1 MNLSHSR
8 PLITVL
14 TSATGLGVYIPGLL
28 VRDAIRNI
36 GLRSEVE
43 VLEGFY
49 ENASLQKFLAAR
61 DQFRRNFGLALI
73 GHRLARPV
81 DHCLDDSRVH
91 ELLNRWQREGRREF
105 VTWSGFW
112 LPILSRYRRLIS
124 PELVQVDLCRIDARR
139 SASFEVHAELE
150 SGAREVW
157 LWNAERACLDY
168 EIQVTDKPI
177 ISFEAR
183 PNRLLFHG
191 GGWGLGEYRSKLSG
205 AAAAGFELDV
215 VIHHRSERIFHRSG
229 DRCYLIAD
237 EWQPWSRNKSGDHD
251 YPPMIEMDA
260 DGNERRLIGNGVH
273 ALHDIV
279 RRCKAIVSKPG
290 GCTLIDSLSA
300 QTPLL
305 WLTPYGFAEQANAQV
320 WETLG
325 FGMAYEQWLSGGFDP
340 GTLVHMHHRQR
351 QRGAST
357 RRYPEVMRVQPK
369 MHAS

>member
-1 MNLSHSR
+1 MDCTDNR
-8 PLITVL
+8 PPITVL

-36 GLRSEVE
+36 GIRSEVE

-49 ENASLQKFLAAR
+49 AHASLQKFLEAR

-73 GHRLARPV
+73 GHRMARTV
-81 DHCLDDSRVH
+81 DHCLDASRIH
-91 ELLNRWQREGRREF
+91 DLLNRWQCEGRREF
-105 VTWSGFW
+105 VTWSGYW
-112 LPILSRYRRLIS
+112 LPILNRYQRLIAPGS
-124 PELVQVDLCRIDARR
+124 VQVDLCRIDARR

-150 SGAREVW
+150 SGAREIW

-168 EIQVTDKPI
+168 EIQVTDKPAP
-177 ISFEAR
+177 SFETR

-191 GGWGLGEYRSKLSG
+191 GGWGLGEYQSKLAG

-215 VIHHRSERIFHRSG
+215 VIHHRSEQVFHRSG
-229 DRCYLIAD
+229 DRCYLIAGD
-237 EWQPWSRNKSGDHD
+237 WQPWSRNRSGDHD
-251 YPPMIEMDA
+251 YPPTIEIDA
-260 DGNERRLIGNGVH
+260 DGNERLLFGDGVH
-273 ALHDIV
+273 AMHGIA
-279 RRCKAIVSKPG
+279 RHCKAIVSKPG

-305 WLTPYGFAEQANAQV
+305 WLTPYGFAEQSNAEV

-325 FGMAYEQWLSGGFDP
+325 FGMAYEHWCSGGFDR
-340 GTLVHMHHRQR
+340 GALDHMHHRQR

-357 RRYPEVMRVQPK
+357 RRYPDVSRVQPK
-369 MHAS
+369 TYAS